1 MAVLRERPYA
11 QFNFLVDLGT
21 GATDGPQAGFQECG
35 QIGMSVDV
43 IEYRNGNEK
52 ENESRKLTGLARVSD
67 VTLKRGHHRF
77 ARPLRLDQRHPER
90 RPERGSATSR
100 SSCKT
105 KTTRP
110 SCMTWKL
117 FRARTVKHVS
127 GPFNAQACDVAMEE
141 LTLAYERLEM
151 E

>member
-21 GATDGPQAGFQECG
+21 GATDGPQAGFLECG
-35 QIGMSVDV
+35 AIGMSVDV

-52 ENESRKLTGLARVSD
+52 ANEPRKLTGLSHVSD
-67 VTLKRGHHRF
+67 VTLKRGIIGSLDF
-77 ARPLRLDQRHPER
+77 YKWLDQIRNGDQNAYRNVTIQLQNEDHT
-90 RPERGSATSR
+90 AVVL
-100 SSCKT
+100 
-105 KTTRP
+105 
-110 SCMTWKL
+110 TWKL
-117 FRARTVKHVS
+117 FRARIVKHVS
-127 GPFNAQACDVAMEE
+127 GPLNALGCDVAMEE